1 MLFSKEKVVYT
12 AREIF
17 IVSIGVLFAF
27 FISNLSKSIGEKKK
41 EKMILQDLL
50 EDLRYNIDETEWSI
64 NYANE
69 LLNSC
74 SNTIRLLKTNDFNI
88 DSIRYAL
95 PALTQEVVTQI
106 SSTTYE
112 SIKNVGEL
120 NLIRNKKIRRLIVEY
135 YTTSVKDVRRAES
148 SFSIAAVD
156 ARRFVNNNIDVRNI
170 GNHPK
175 EILNSKKFYN
185 IFHSAWNYTTF
196 RQMYYNELLE
206 RSISLKEEINRY
218 QETL

>member
-1 MLFSKEKVVYT
+1 KVVYT

-41 EKMILQDLL
+41 EKVILQDLL

-74 SNTIRLLKTNDFNI
+74 SNTISLLKTNDFNI
-88 DSIRYAL
+88 DSIAYAL
-95 PALTQEVVTQI
+95 PALTREVATQI

-135 YTTSVKDVRRAES
+135 YTTSAKNVRRAES

-156 ARRFVNNNIDVRNI
+156 ARRYINNNVDVRNI
-170 GNHPK
+170 GNHTE

-185 IFHSAWNYTTF
+185 IFHSVWNYTSI
-196 RQMYYNELLE
+196 RQSYYNEFLE